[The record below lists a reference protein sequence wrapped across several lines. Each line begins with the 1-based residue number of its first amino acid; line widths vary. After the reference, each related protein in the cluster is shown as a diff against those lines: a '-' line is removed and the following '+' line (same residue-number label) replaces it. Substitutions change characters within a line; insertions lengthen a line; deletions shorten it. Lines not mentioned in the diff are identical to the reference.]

1 MNLNLKE
8 IISLHYELN
17 GLTKNNQ
24 DGQPEVVLQGI
35 LKQKMSLKAKVY
47 LQRLN
52 KVVAEE
58 IKLYE
63 DTRKELFDKYGKQTE
78 NDIVIENDNIEKF
91 NEEHEEILNAEKT
104 IDVTALWSA
113 DLTLD
118 SLSSIETDEYYPVLF
133 KKRKTIRYLKSL
145 TRLRSS

>member
-52 KVVAEE
+52 KVVADE

-63 DTRKELFDKYGKQTE
+63 DTRKELFEKYGKQTD
-78 NDIVIENDNIEKF
+78 NDIVIDGDDIQKF
-91 NEEHEEILNAEKT
+91 NEEHEEVLNAEKT

-133 KKRKTIRYLKSL
+133 KLIDK
-145 TRLRSS
+145 

>member
-24 DGQPEVVLQGI
+24 DGQPEVALQGI

-52 KVVAEE
+52 KVVADE

-63 DTRKELFDKYGKQTE
+63 DTRKELFEKYGKQTD
-78 NDIVIENDNIEKF
+78 NDIVIDGDDIQKF

-133 KKRKTIRYLKSL
+133 KLIDK
-145 TRLRSS
+145 

>member
-1 MNLNLKE
+1 MNLNLNE

-24 DGQPEVVLQGI
+24 DGKPEVVLQGI

-63 DTRKELFDKYGKQTE
+63 ETRKELFEKYGKKLE
-78 NDIVIENDNIEKF
+78 NDIVIENDDIEKF
-91 NEEHEEILNAEKT
+91 NEEHEEVLNAEKT
-104 IDVTALWSA
+104 IDVTALWSS

-133 KKRKTIRYLKSL
+133 KLIDK
-145 TRLRSS
+145 

>member
-1 MNLNLKE
+1 MNLNLNE

-24 DGQPEVVLQGI
+24 DGKPEVVLQGI

-63 DTRKELFDKYGKQTE
+63 ETRKELFEKYGKQLE

-91 NEEHEEILNAEKT
+91 NEEHEEVLKAEKT
-104 IDVTALWSA
+104 IDVTALWSS

-118 SLSSIETDEYYPVLF
+118 SLSSIETDEYYPALF
-133 KKRKTIRYLKSL
+133 KLIDK
-145 TRLRSS
+145 

>member
-24 DGQPEVVLQGI
+24 DGQPEVALQGI

-52 KVVAEE
+52 KVVADE

-63 DTRKELFDKYGKQTE
+63 DTRKELFEKYGKQTD
-78 NDIVIENDNIEKF
+78 NDIVIDGDDIQKF

-104 IDVTALWSA
+104 IDVTALWSS

-133 KKRKTIRYLKSL
+133 KLIDK
-145 TRLRSS
+145 

>member
-104 IDVTALWSA
+104 IDVTALWSS

-133 KKRKTIRYLKSL
+133 KLIDK
-145 TRLRSS
+145 

>member
-52 KVVAEE
+52 KVVADE

-78 NDIVIENDNIEKF
+78 NDIFIENDNIEKF

-104 IDVTALWSA
+104 IDVTALWAA

-133 KKRKTIRYLKSL
+133 KLIDK
-145 TRLRSS
+145 

>member
-24 DGQPEVVLQGI
+24 EEVVLQGI

-52 KVVAEE
+52 KVVADE
-58 IKLYE
+58 IKLYDE
-63 DTRKELFDKYGKQTE
+63 LRKELFDKYGKKTD
-78 NDIVIENDNIEKF
+78 NDIVIDGDDIQKF
-91 NEEHEEILNAEKT
+91 NDEHEEILNAEKT
-104 IDVTALWSA
+104 IDVTTLWST
-113 DLTLD
+113 DLTVE

-133 KKRKTIRYLKSL
+133 KLIDK
-145 TRLRSS
+145 

>member
-52 KVVAEE
+52 KVVADE

-63 DTRKELFDKYGKQTE
+63 DTRKELFEKYGKQTD
-78 NDIVIENDNIEKF
+78 NDIVIDGDDIQKF

-133 KKRKTIRYLKSL
+133 KLIDK
-145 TRLRSS
+145 

>member
-52 KVVAEE
+52 KVVADE

-63 DTRKELFDKYGKQTE
+63 DTRKELFEKYGKQTE

-133 KKRKTIRYLKSL
+133 KLIDK
-145 TRLRSS
+145 

>member
-17 GLTKNNQ
+17 GLTKNNPES
-24 DGQPEVVLQGI
+24 QPEVVLQGI

-63 DTRKELFDKYGKQTE
+63 DTRKELFDKYGKATDG
-78 NDIVIENDNIEKF
+78 DIVIDGEDIQKF
-91 NEEHEEILNAEKT
+91 NEEHEDVLNAEKQ
-104 IDVTALWSA
+104 IDLTTLWSN

-118 SLSSIETDEYYPVLF
+118 SLSSIETDEHYPVLF
-133 KKRKTIRYLKSL
+133 KLIDK
-145 TRLRSS
+145 

>member
-52 KVVAEE
+52 KVVADE

-63 DTRKELFDKYGKQTE
+63 DTRKELFEKYGKQTD
-78 NDIVIENDNIEKF
+78 NDIVIDGDDIQKF

-104 IDVTALWSA
+104 IDVTALWSS

-133 KKRKTIRYLKSL
+133 KLIDK
-145 TRLRSS
+145 

>member
-1 MNLNLKE
+1 MNLNLNE

-24 DGQPEVVLQGI
+24 DGKPEVVIQGI

-63 DTRKELFDKYGKQTE
+63 EARKELFEKYGKQLE

-91 NEEHEEILNAEKT
+91 NEEHEEVLKAEKT
-104 IDVTALWSA
+104 IDVTALWSS

-133 KKRKTIRYLKSL
+133 KLIDK
-145 TRLRSS
+145 

>member
-24 DGQPEVVLQGI
+24 DGQPEVALQGI

-52 KVVAEE
+52 KVVADE

-63 DTRKELFDKYGKQTE
+63 DTRKELFEKYGKQTD
-78 NDIVIENDNIEKF
+78 NDIVIDGDDIRKF

-104 IDVTALWSA
+104 IDVTALWSS

-133 KKRKTIRYLKSL
+133 KLIDK
-145 TRLRSS
+145 

>member
-17 GLTKNNQ
+17 GLSRNNPE
-24 DGQPEVVLQGI
+24 GQPEVILQGI

-63 DTRKELFDKYGKQTE
+63 ETRKELFDKYGKATDG
-78 NDIVIENDNIEKF
+78 DIVIDGEDIQKF
-91 NEEHEEILNAEKT
+91 NEELEDILNAEKQ
-104 IDVTALWSA
+104 IDLTTLWSN

-118 SLSSIETDEYYPVLF
+118 SLSSIETDEHYPVLF
-133 KKRKTIRYLKSL
+133 KLIDK
-145 TRLRSS
+145 

>member
-52 KVVAEE
+52 KVVADE

-133 KKRKTIRYLKSL
+133 KLIDK
-145 TRLRSS
+145 

>member
-1 MNLNLKE
+1 
-8 IISLHYELN
+8 
-17 GLTKNNQ
+17 
-24 DGQPEVVLQGI
+24 
-35 LKQKMSLKAKVY
+35 MSLKAKVY

-52 KVVAEE
+52 KVVADE

-63 DTRKELFDKYGKQTE
+63 DTRKELFEKYGKQTD
-78 NDIVIENDNIEKF
+78 NDIVIDGDNIQKF

-104 IDVTALWSA
+104 IDVTALWSS

-133 KKRKTIRYLKSL
+133 KLIDK
-145 TRLRSS
+145 

>member
-63 DTRKELFDKYGKQTE
+63 DTRKELFEKYGKQTD
-78 NDIVIENDNIEKF
+78 NDIVIDGDDIQKF

-104 IDVTALWSA
+104 IDVTALWSS

-133 KKRKTIRYLKSL
+133 KLIDK
-145 TRLRSS
+145 

>member
-24 DGQPEVVLQGI
+24 DGQPEVVLHGI

-52 KVVAEE
+52 KVIADE

-63 DTRKELFDKYGKQTE
+63 DTRKELFEKYGKQTD
-78 NDIVIENDNIEKF
+78 NDIVIDGDDIQKF
-91 NEEHEEILNAEKT
+91 NEEHEEVLNAEKT
-104 IDVTALWSA
+104 IDVTALWSS

-133 KKRKTIRYLKSL
+133 KLIDK
-145 TRLRSS
+145 

>member
-133 KKRKTIRYLKSL
+133 KLIDK
-145 TRLRSS
+145 

>member
-24 DGQPEVVLQGI
+24 DGQPEVALQGI

-52 KVVAEE
+52 KVVADE

-63 DTRKELFDKYGKQTE
+63 DTRKELFEKYGKQTD
-78 NDIVIENDNIEKF
+78 NDIVIDGDNIQKF

-104 IDVTALWSA
+104 IDVTALWSS

-133 KKRKTIRYLKSL
+133 KLIDK
-145 TRLRSS
+145 

>member
-24 DGQPEVVLQGI
+24 DGQPEVALQGI

-52 KVVAEE
+52 KVVADE

-63 DTRKELFDKYGKQTE
+63 DTRKELFEKYGKQID
-78 NDIVIENDNIEKF
+78 NDIVIDGDDIQKF

-104 IDVTALWSA
+104 IDVTALWSS

-133 KKRKTIRYLKSL
+133 KLIDK
-145 TRLRSS
+145 

>member
-1 MNLNLKE
+1 MNLNLNE

-24 DGQPEVVLQGI
+24 DGKPEVVLQGI

-63 DTRKELFDKYGKQTE
+63 ETRKELFEKYGKQLE
-78 NDIVIENDNIEKF
+78 NDIVIENDDIEKF
-91 NEEHEEILNAEKT
+91 NEEHEEVLKAEKT
-104 IDVTALWSA
+104 IDVTALWSS

-118 SLSSIETDEYYPVLF
+118 SLSSIETGEYYPALF
-133 KKRKTIRYLKSL
+133 KLIDK
-145 TRLRSS
+145 

>member
-52 KVVAEE
+52 KVVADE
-58 IKLYE
+58 IKLYDE
-63 DTRKELFDKYGKQTE
+63 LRKELFDKYGKKTD
-78 NDIVIENDNIEKF
+78 NDIVIDGDDIQKF
-91 NEEHEEILNAEKT
+91 NDEHEEILNAEKT
-104 IDVTALWSA
+104 IDVTTLWST
-113 DLTLD
+113 DLTVE

-133 KKRKTIRYLKSL
+133 KLIDK
-145 TRLRSS
+145 

>member
-24 DGQPEVVLQGI
+24 DGQPEVVLHGI

-63 DTRKELFDKYGKQTE
+63 DTRKELFEKYGKQTD
-78 NDIVIENDNIEKF
+78 NDIVIDGDDIQKF

-104 IDVTALWSA
+104 IDVTALWSS

-133 KKRKTIRYLKSL
+133 KLIDK
-145 TRLRSS
+145 